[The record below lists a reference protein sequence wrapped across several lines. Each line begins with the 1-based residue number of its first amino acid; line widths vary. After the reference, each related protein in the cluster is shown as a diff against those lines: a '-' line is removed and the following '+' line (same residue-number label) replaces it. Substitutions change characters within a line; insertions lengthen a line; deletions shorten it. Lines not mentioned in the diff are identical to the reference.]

1 MKFVKKKPTAKNHQS
16 QKSNKI
22 STHSLT
28 RSLTQRSGKYQL
40 PINRLILAIHPP
52 MAFST
57 ASTRPLFN
65 LKLSNTHY
73 SPPLHQ
79 PKKKKPVILF
89 SNAHFTPPLRSACND
104 CFGAK
109 FGTFTNPSRPKL
121 RFSVKA
127 QKTDQNPFQI
137 LLLSLWVLSNG
148 IDFAL
153 FVLVCV
159 GWISK

>member
-1 MKFVKKKPTAKNHQS
+1 MKFLKKKPTAKNHQS

-22 STHSLT
+22 STHSH
-28 RSLTQRSGKYQL
+28 TQRSGKYQP
-40 PINRLILAIHPP
+40 PINRLILAVHPP

-57 ASTRPLFN
+57 ASTRPLIN
-65 LKLSNTHY
+65 LKLSITHY

-104 CFGAK
+104 CFRAK

-127 QKTDQNPFQI
+127 QRTDQNPFQI